1 MLAEELLAREQ
12 NPLAHQVLTAASRVF
27 ADDLRLR
34 QLTGLYWS
42 RSGDFDEALRCL
54 EPLHDRWHDDEETVG
69 LLAGVYKRR
78 WLARR
83 EEEEWLSKAFRL
95 YSRGWDAGKK
105 ASPYLGINAATTALW
120 LGRKAESRRIA
131 AEVGQRLL
139 DRAGRLARF
148 RADRDLALNYWDHVT
163 LAEAQLLLGQW
174 GRSRRTYRAAFR
186 LHADQTQ
193 NVAVSRAQAVE
204 GLRAQGMSAPAA
216 ESFFDQRPDS
226 SAGVPLIV
234 GVVSQSDFPIDEAL
248 RERYG
253 ILRAGILALSEMD
266 RCAWC

>member
-1 MLAEELLAREQ
+1 M
-12 NPLAHQVLTAASRVF
+12 SR
-27 ADDLRLR
+27 
-34 QLTGLYWS
+34 
-42 RSGDFDEALRCL
+42 CN
-54 EPLHDRWHDDEETVG
+54 DRWHDDEETVG

-78 WLARR
+78 WLTRR

-148 RADRDLALNYWDHVT
+148 RADRDLALNYWDHAT

-174 GRSRRTYRAAFR
+174 GRSRRTYCAAFR

-204 GLRAQGMSAPAA
+204 GLTAQGMSAPAA
-216 ESFFDQRPDS
+216 ESFFDRRPDS

-234 GVVSQSDFPIDEAL
+234 GVVSQGDFPIDEAL
-248 RERYG
+248 EISPLPLG
-253 ILRAGILALSEMD
+253 EAGVRQGQIAG
-266 RCAWC
+266 